1 MRKGFRGWSYTENNI
16 PLKVKKQPSQ
26 WAKSLLLIRHSKY
39 SAMLSKTQQTAF
51 RTILPT
57 GMYLEYIP
65 SFLLVLKRQL
75 LKNMQLR
82 MRCKI
87 ANKDFAFDINILVF
101 FVKLMN
107 LK

>member
-26 WAKSLLLIRHSKY
+26 WG
-39 SAMLSKTQQTAF
+39 AMLSKTQQTAF